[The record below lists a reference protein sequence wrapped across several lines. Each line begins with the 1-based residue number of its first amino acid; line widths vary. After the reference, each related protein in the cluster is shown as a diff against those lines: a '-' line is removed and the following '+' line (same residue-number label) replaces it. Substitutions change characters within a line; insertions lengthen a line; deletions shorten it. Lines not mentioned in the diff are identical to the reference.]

1 MNDATIQEDA
11 GFEDGVCVVVYRS
24 HKRADTYVYLPA
36 EKEFEELPE
45 AFREHFGEATAFLDF
60 VLHPARQLAQ
70 ADPLVVLRA
79 LSEQGFYLQLPP
91 QKDDF

>member
-1 MNDATIQEDA
+1 MNDETIQGGAD
-11 GFEDGVCVVVYRS
+11 FEDGVGVVVYRS

-36 EKEFEELPE
+36 ESDFEELPE

-70 ADPLVVLRA
+70 ADPLAVLRA

-91 QKDDF
+91 QKEEL